1 MAPKSPVGPGHG
13 ASMPDWAD
21 GAVGLEY
28 STSLL
33 GATDSTRPEH
43 SELRGHILLGHSI
56 SWARELSSDWVY
68 RVALYVPRM

>member
-1 MAPKSPVGPGHG
+1 MAPKSPVGPGHS
-13 ASMPDWAD
+13 ASMSDWAD

-68 RVALYVPRM
+68 RVALYVPRT